1 MISTGVTCEEAS
13 EDREVVEV
21 EKVKEKKVK
30 VNKKDAAFKAAA
42 EALAHGPGKLASI
55 L

>member
-21 EKVKEKKVK
+21 EKFKVVKEKKVK
-30 VNKKDAAFKAAA
+30 IIKEDAAFEADA
-42 EALAHGPGKLASI
+42 EALAASE
-55 L
+55 